1 MTDHAPELMPVLNPV
16 TGRYVNVAPLF
27 EAINDHFN
35 GDFRYAATNIDEA
48 IEHFVCS
55 ADDNTASSPMDFA
68 NHLFCLY
75 KLRNA
80 IRDVT
85 EFKEDRRPA

>member
-1 MTDHAPELMPVLNPV
+1 MTDQAPEPMLVLNPV

-35 GDFRYAATNIDEA
+35 GDFRYAANNIDEA
-48 IEHFVCS
+48 IEHFVCTANDS
-55 ADDNTASSPMDFA
+55 TASSPMDFA

>member
-1 MTDHAPELMPVLNPV
+1 MTDHAPEPMLVLNPV

-55 ADDNTASSPMDFA
+55 ADVNTASSPLTFA
-68 NHLFCLY
+68 NHMYCLFM
-75 KLRNA
+75 LRNA
-80 IRDVT
+80 IRKVS
-85 EFKEDRRPA
+85 EFKEERRQA